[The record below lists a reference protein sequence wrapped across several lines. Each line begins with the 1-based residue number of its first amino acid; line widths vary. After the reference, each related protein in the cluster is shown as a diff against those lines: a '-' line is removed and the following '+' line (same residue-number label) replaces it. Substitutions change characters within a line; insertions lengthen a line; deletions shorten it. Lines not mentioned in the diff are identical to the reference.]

1 MKNPFADRIEKNVR
15 KLVKRRGWPLEQA
28 AMEAGLSRSHFFYIL
43 TGQRT
48 PSMMTLKKL
57 ADAFR
62 VDVSELWK
70 R

>member
-1 MKNPFADRIEKNVR
+1 MKNPFAERIDRNVR
-15 KLVKRRGWPLEQA
+15 RLVKRRGWTLEQA
-28 AMEAGLSRSHFFYIL
+28 ALETGLSRSHFFYVL
-43 TGQRT
+43 RGERT
-48 PSMMTLKKL
+48 PSMMALKKI

>member
-1 MKNPFADRIEKNVR
+1 MKNPFAERIDRNVR
-15 KLVKRRGWPLEQA
+15 RLVKRRGWTLEQVA
-28 AMEAGLSRSHFFYIL
+28 LEAGMSRSHFFYVL
-43 TGQRT
+43 RGERN
-48 PSMMTLKKL
+48 PSMAALKKI

>member
-15 KLVKRRGWPLEQA
+15 RLVKRRGWPLEQV

-62 VDVSELWK
+62 VDVSELW
-70 R
+70 RR

>member
-1 MKNPFADRIEKNVR
+1 MKNPFADRIDRNVR
-15 KLVKRRGWPLEQA
+15 RLVKKNGWVLEKVPL
-28 AMEAGLSRSHFFYIL
+28 EAGLSRSHFFYVL
-43 TGQRT
+43 TGKRA

-57 ADAFR
+57 ADAFK